1 MNPMIRNL
9 LTGLLLL
16 TLLNELNGQTG
27 GEGVYSFLQLTN
39 SAKAAALGGIQVALP
54 DPDPELLLQNPALL
68 TPGMNHLLSVNYAR
82 YLAGIGFGYGA
93 YARDLGKYGM
103 AAIGIQFV
111 DYGQFVAADETGVI
125 TGSFSASEYALNMTY
140 AKTFGTLFTA
150 GISLKPIYS
159 HLENYKSFGLA
170 VDVGLTHH
178 ASDQLTTVAICLR
191 QLGAQFSTYYDG
203 GPHENL
209 DWSLQVG
216 CTHQLQH
223 APLRLSITA
232 YDLNRWNGSVTTT
245 DPNGISNTE
254 PGKSLLPSVMRH
266 LSLGAELFPEQSLTL
281 RAGYNYR
288 RYADLAIPDQSG
300 MTGFTAGVGIRLTA
314 IRLNYALSGYAQSG
328 LVHNFSFTLDLSRL
342 VRKSI
347 N

>member
-1 MNPMIRNL
+1 MRPMIRTLIAL
-9 LTGLLLL
+9 LWMVAFLPALY
-16 TLLNELNGQTG
+16 GQTG
-27 GEGVYSFLQLTN
+27 GEGVYNFLQLSN

-68 TPGMNHLLSVNYAR
+68 SPGMNHLLSVNYAR

-125 TGSFSASEYALNMTY
+125 TGSFSASEYALNLTY
-140 AKTFGTLFTA
+140 AKTFGPLFTA

-159 HLENYKSFGLA
+159 HLENYKSFGVA
-170 VDVGLTHH
+170 ADIGLTRHS
-178 ASDQLTTVAICLR
+178 ADQLTTVAICLR
-191 QLGAQFSTYYDG
+191 QLGAQLSTYYDG

-232 YDLNRWNGSVTTT
+232 YDLNRWNGAVTNT
-245 DPNGISNTE
+245 DPNGLVISE
-254 PGKSLLPSVMRH
+254 PNKSMLPMLMRH
-266 LSLGAELFPEQSLTL
+266 LSMGAELFPEQTLTL
-281 RAGYNYR
+281 RVGYNYR
-288 RYADLAIPDQSG
+288 RYADLAIADQSG
-300 MTGFTAGVGIRLTA
+300 MTGFTAGLGIRLTA

-328 LVHNFSFTLDLSRL
+328 MVHNFSLTVDLSHL
-342 VRKSI
+342 ARKSVD
-347 N
+347 